1 MPKIKVAACQ
11 YAIEPVGTLAAWA
24 QKVERMVAEAARGGA
39 QLVVF
44 PEYAGMELVS
54 VMPKPVQA
62 DLRLQIEHLQELVPA
77 YRETCATLARRYCV
91 YLLAGSMPERVAGAS
106 GDEFR
111 NRAWMYGQSGEGGF
125 AEKLQMTRFERERWG
140 IAPGSGQLVVETA
153 VGKLGVAI
161 CYDIEFPLL
170 VRRLVAAGAEI
181 IAVPSCTDSAAGYH
195 RVRVACQA
203 RALENQCVV
212 VQAPTVGVAPWSI
225 AVDENVG
232 AAGIFGPPDRGF
244 PEDGVIAIG
253 ERERPGWVMAD
264 VDLDVI
270 AAVRADGQVLNHRD
284 WDLPLHVEAGPL
296 RVA

>member
-1 MPKIKVAACQ
+1 MTRVVRIAACQ
-11 YAIEPVGTLAAWA
+11 YPIEAIGSLSAWQTKVGRL
-24 QKVERMVAEAARGGA
+24 VGEAADGGA
-39 QLVVF
+39 QIIVL
-44 PEYAGMELVS
+44 PEYASMELTS
-54 VMPKPVQA
+54 ALPDRDQGDLARELAGMQA
-62 DLRLQIEHLQELVPA
+62 FLPA
-77 YRETCATLARRYCV
+77 YIEEHDELATRHRVVLV
-91 YLLAGSMPERVAGAS
+91 AGSFPERAQG
-106 GDEFR
+106 GYH
-111 NRAWMYGQSGEGGF
+111 NRARIHRPDGDSLVV
-125 AEKLQMTRFERERWG
+125 EKLQMTRFERERWG

-161 CYDIEFPLL
+161 CYDSEFPLL

-253 ERERPGWVMAD
+253 ERDRPGWVMAD